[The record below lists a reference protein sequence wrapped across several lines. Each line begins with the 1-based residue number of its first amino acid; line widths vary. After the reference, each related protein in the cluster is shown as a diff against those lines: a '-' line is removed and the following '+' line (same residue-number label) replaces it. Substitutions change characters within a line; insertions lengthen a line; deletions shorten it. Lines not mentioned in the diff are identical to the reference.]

1 LGLLVFCTWQKG
13 AKVIKIHL
21 NRIAMNGPPVMS
33 SDFTRRGRP
42 RGSGLDDRVQLRRI
56 SALLEADP
64 ALKPTTAIKA
74 IGVSDPSTI
83 RRLRDKLKADLSGAP
98 VPVAAPSSAARGR
111 TAELFEARGRGAPAR
126 QGRTPADAVAGG
138 LAIPADPAPRDQD
151 QVSWFAHWFAFGLL
165 AVSST
170 VEAQLAVMDD
180 FLRVPQVTSALR
192 HQLLVNEVAK
202 AFCPK
207 RTDVRSTLH

>member
-1 LGLLVFCTWQKG
+1 
-13 AKVIKIHL
+13 
-21 NRIAMNGPPVMS
+21 MP
-33 SDFTRRGRP
+33 SDYARRGRP
-42 RGSGLDDRVQLRRI
+42 RGSGLDDRVQLQRI
-56 SALLEADP
+56 AQLLEADP

-83 RRLRDKLKADLSGAP
+83 RRLRDKLKTDHIRESAP
-98 VPVAAPSSAARGR
+98 VASQPTPARGR
-111 TAELFEARGRGAPAR
+111 SAELLEARPTGGPAVPASPSGAAF
-126 QGRTPADAVAGG
+126 AGG
-138 LAIPADPAPRDQD
+138 SLQINSPAVSEDQL
-151 QVSWFAHWFAFGLL
+151 SWFAHWCAFGLF

-180 FLRVPQVTSALR
+180 LFRVPQVTSVLR

>member
-1 LGLLVFCTWQKG
+1 
-13 AKVIKIHL
+13 
-21 NRIAMNGPPVMS
+21 MS

-74 IGVSDPSTI
+74 IGVTDPSTI
-83 RRLRDKLKADLSGAP
+83 RRLRDKIKADRPGSPAP
-98 VPVAAPSSAARGR
+98 VGVPLSPVRDRSG
-111 TAELFEARGRGAPAR
+111 ELLEARGRAPSRPDRAP
-126 QGRTPADAVAGG
+126 GEAVAGG
-138 LAIPADPAPRDQD
+138 LAIAAGPALRDQD
-151 QVSWFAHWFAFGLL
+151 HVSWFAHWFAFGLI

-202 AFCPK
+202 AFCPR

>member
-1 LGLLVFCTWQKG
+1 
-13 AKVIKIHL
+13 
-21 NRIAMNGPPVMS
+21 MS
-33 SDFTRRGRP
+33 SHATRRGRP

-56 SALLEADP
+56 AQLLEADP

-74 IGVSDPSTI
+74 VGVTDPSTI
-83 RRLRDKLKADLSGAP
+83 RRLRDKLKTDHIRETAP
-98 VPVAAPSSAARGR
+98 VASHATPARGR
-111 TAELFEARGRGAPAR
+111 SAELLEARPTGKPALPDRPSGAAFATGSMGL
-126 QGRTPADAVAGG
+126 QAAAVSDDRLSLFAQWCALG
-138 LAIPADPAPRDQD
+138 L
-151 QVSWFAHWFAFGLL
+151 F

-180 FLRVPQVTSALR
+180 LFRVPQVTDALR